1 MDMILKYAR
10 GISYSQLYKN
20 EKDNVANLISGL
32 PTCESVMWL
41 SFLVH
46 QKISLDIDH
55 TEFDILASL
64 IFQFNAELQHKILG
78 FLGGKVYPTDQFFDI
93 QALLNSITSLL
104 KCNNQERRDLTKDDK
119 TRLFKAYLIACDE
132 CLVNEVKIRQDGL
145 YTADDMLKYYMPF
158 ELSKNTVLG
167 IKDPLIE
174 FVKSKLFLID
184 FASSDRLFS
193 SYIDTYISEK
203 GYGSVFNYMSNLFS
217 LSTKLILNKDRTN
230 IVKIESGHSV
240 SMCSFLDKFC
250 VNVPQCLK
258 DIFIQEKPLYKVD
271 ENTYCFLYIKFFVD
285 KFFHSLLFDIAKV
298 IAEKGM
304 INTEKVPAY
313 VQLKQMVG
321 QKFTE
326 HYLFYKVIN
335 RILADRRYEK
345 KTGQEMAKDSDGLP
359 DFYAR
364 KAQRIFLFEFKD
376 IQLNRKVLSSE
387 NYETII
393 KSIENELVES
403 EKGRPKG
410 VTQLVNAIDKH
421 FEKIVGN
428 GKLKENLQ
436 VYPILVYSDSN
447 LDIEGFNYYLN
458 NRFFEILKKRNIR
471 TDIIVKDLVMVNIN
485 TLIMFEK
492 AFADKKIKLDVL
504 INDFISYK
512 GSKEQY
518 GVVPFNKYLFQKA
531 KSKGYFYKISNLANE
546 FIKDMALKEKG
557 NSNYDV
563 GA

>member
-20 EKDNVANLISGL
+20 EEDNVANLISGL

-55 TEFDILASL
+55 TEFNILASL

-93 QALLNSITSLL
+93 QALLNTITSLL
-104 KCNNQERRDLTKDDK
+104 KCNNQERRDLTKEDK

-132 CLVNEVKIRQDGL
+132 CLVKEVKIRQDGL
-145 YTADDMLKYYMPF
+145 YSADDMLKYYMPI

-167 IKDPLIE
+167 IKDPFIE
-174 FVKSKLFLID
+174 FVKSKLFLVD
-184 FASSDRLFS
+184 FATSDKLFS
-193 SYIDTYISEK
+193 SFIDTYISEK

-217 LSTKLILNKDRTN
+217 LSTKLIINKDRTN
-230 IVKIESGHSV
+230 IVKIESENSV
-240 SMCSFLDKFC
+240 SMCSFLDNFC
-250 VNVPQCLK
+250 INVPQGL
-258 DIFIQEKPLYKVD
+258 DNISTQEKPLYKID
-271 ENTYCFLYIKFFVD
+271 KNTYCFLYIKFFVD

-304 INTEKVPAY
+304 INTVKVPAY

-335 RILADRRYEK
+335 RVLADRRYEK
-345 KTGQEMAKDSDGLP
+345 KTGQEMAKNSDGLP
-359 DFYAR
+359 DYYAR

-410 VTQLVNAIDKH
+410 VTQLVNVIDKR
-421 FEKIVGN
+421 FEEIVGN
-428 GKLKENLQ
+428 GLGKGNLQ
-436 VYPILVYSDSN
+436 VYPILVYSDSSF
-447 LDIEGFNYYLN
+447 DIEGINYYLN
-458 NRFFEILKKRNIR
+458 KRFLEILKKRNIR
-471 TDIIVKDLVMVNIN
+471 TDIKVKDLVMVNIN

-512 GSKEQY
+512 ESKKQY
-518 GVVPFNKYLFQKA
+518 RVVPFNKYLFQKA

-546 FIKDMALKEKG
+546 FIKDMALKEKD